1 MTIKAK
7 KVGNTMT
14 LTVPK
19 EFKIAEGTEFTV
31 ERHSDGR
38 LVYLPTCHN
47 PFESERGKQD
57 LKQMDVT
64 LKKEILPSEWD

>member
-31 ERHSDGR
+31 KQRSDGGI
-38 LVYLPTCHN
+38 VYLPIHHN
-47 PFESERGKQD
+47 PFESDRIKQD
-57 LKQMDVT
+57 LKQADVT
-64 LKKEILPSEWD
+64 LERDILASEWD